1 MRSVADD
8 LRQELRERVKRLH
21 PRDRVALAWRLGED
35 DLARLM
41 RAQGLTREEAT
52 VVFAR
57 ARAAGRRP
65 SGASAR

>member
-8 LRQELRERVKRLH
+8 LRDELRERVRRL
-21 PRDRVALAWRLGED
+21 PAQERVALAFRLGDE

-41 RAQGLTREEAT
+41 HAQGLTREAAMT
-52 VVFAR
+52 VLAR

-65 SGASAR
+65 SKANDR